1 MTLSKALRDEARRKL
16 GGITTQALNSRVRT
30 KCRKEKIAD
39 LDIGLL
45 LVAFEDAGII
55 VSKPQ
60 YRVPSEKL
68 KVFQDH
74 LDSKKNTTVPTEVV
88 RAFKKIEKAKPP
100 KGPNLLSFKG
110 KTPSY
115 PYHVFYSK
123 LEDEINTAYR
133 DVRLPNAALVLSRK
147 LVENLLFNLFQY
159 KFTPKRLE
167 LYFDKGRGRAE
178 DFSVLIDNLKSNTS
192 DFPEDQQLSV
202 EKFLK
207 LADPFRTDANKKIH
221 QVMEYLDSIAQI
233 KKYKIPE
240 MVEILIEL
248 ISQVRSESSEKNG

>member
-110 KTPSY
+110 KTPR
-115 PYHVFYSK
+115 
-123 LEDEINTAYR
+123 IR
-133 DVRLPNAALVLSRK
+133 
-147 LVENLLFNLFQY
+147 
-159 KFTPKRLE
+159 
-167 LYFDKGRGRAE
+167 
-178 DFSVLIDNLKSNTS
+178 ITS
-192 DFPEDQQLSV
+192 
-202 EKFLK
+202 
-207 LADPFRTDANKKIH
+207 
-221 QVMEYLDSIAQI
+221 SIANW
-233 KKYKIPE
+233 KT
-240 MVEILIEL
+240 
-248 ISQVRSESSEKNG
+248 RSIQHTETRGSRMPPWYCRGSSWRICYSICFSTSLHPRG